1 MPIRELIEQVVA
13 AENFSMPQLADAVW
27 PLVEEERR
35 VAGEI
40 HVLRGMLQDNYRKLS
55 YSVLRNAFL
64 IELVKFP
71 KVETTK
77 FRVRWFHELDGDPRY
92 CSFDECL
99 DIAVELLRTL
109 PVWIQNPAHAECLTL
124 SFSNGII
131 PYEAPLDYVRRI
143 TEQGRLHQY
152 GNLLVLRRSDF
163 KNTEIEKIPDF

>member
-64 IELVKFP
+64 IELVKLP

-77 FRVRWFHELDGDPRY
+77 FKYARFTSLMAIPGIV
-92 CSFDECL
+92 
-99 DIAVELLRTL
+99 LLTN
-109 PVWIQNPAHAECLTL
+109 VWILQ
-124 SFSNGII
+124 
-131 PYEAPLDYVRRI
+131 
-143 TEQGRLHQY
+143 
-152 GNLLVLRRSDF
+152 
-163 KNTEIEKIPDF
+163 